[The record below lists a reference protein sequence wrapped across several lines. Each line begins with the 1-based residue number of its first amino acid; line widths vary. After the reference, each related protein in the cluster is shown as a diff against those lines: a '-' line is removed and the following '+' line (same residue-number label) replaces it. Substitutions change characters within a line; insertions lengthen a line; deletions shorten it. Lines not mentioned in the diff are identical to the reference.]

1 MSFEPMLSGALAFPP
16 PAVVYQQAMRHILA
30 LAAAPIAA
38 LVLLAVPA
46 AAQDTPASPHLRAL
60 AAGYKASF
68 LCSGL
73 FNAGQ
78 TEAQVAADDLTG
90 AYPEYRPLLPA
101 LVATID
107 RAAKTVSVP
116 FADGLPP
123 RVAAWRPHLGC
134 AQLPT
139 GADPSMVVHLPKL
152 GVAAPAPTDALA
164 WPMGDAKAETRLPP
178 TVARRLDATIAS
190 AFDRATF
197 GTASETTAVLVVRD
211 GRIVG
216 ERYRAGYDRHTP
228 QRTWSAAKSLTGTL
242 VGVAVQQRL
251 IDVSQPAPVPEWQ
264 APGDPRATITLA
276 NLLHMGSGLW
286 SQTAGNR
293 TDDIYF
299 GGTSV
304 NEQATGLPLEAK
316 PGTRWRYAN
325 NDTLLAARALR
336 HTLGDG
342 DRALAFPF
350 TDLLWKIGMRR
361 TFPETDW
368 QGNFI
373 LSSQVWTTARDLAR
387 LALLYQ
393 NDGVWAGERLLP
405 EGWAR
410 YVATPAPAQPVG
422 RAGGEGYGAQFWL
435 LGGVA
440 GLPDGT
446 YAMQG
451 NRGQYVVIV
460 PSEKLI
466 VVRRGFD
473 AIGGSGGFDAA
484 RFTAAVRTALGQ

>member
-1 MSFEPMLSGALAFPP
+1 M
-16 PAVVYQQAMRHILA
+16 VYHQAMRQLLAPLAVLA
-30 LAAAPIAA
+30 LLAA
-38 LVLLAVPA
+38 PA
-46 AAQDTPASPHLRAL
+46 AAQDKPASPHLRAL

-78 TEAQVAADDLTG
+78 SEAQVAADDLTG
-90 AYPEYRPLLPA
+90 AYAEYRPLLPTLTA
-101 LVATID
+101 SID

-139 GADPSMVVHLPKL
+139 GADLAAVARLPRL
-152 GVAAPAPTDALA
+152 AVAAPAATDAQP
-164 WPMGDAKAETRLPP
+164 WPMGDAKAETRLPR
-178 TVARRLDATIAS
+178 AAAARLDAALAA
-190 AFDRATF
+190 AFDRAVY
-197 GTASETTAVLVVRD
+197 GKNSETTAVLVVKD

-242 VGVAVQQRL
+242 IGVAAQQQL
-251 IDVSQPAPVPEWQ
+251 IDLKQPAPIPEWQ
-264 APGDPRATITLA
+264 APGDPRAAITTE
-276 NLLHMGSGLW
+276 NLLHMASGLW
-286 SQTAGNR
+286 SEAAGNR
-293 TDDIYF
+293 TDDVYF

-304 NEQATGLPLEAK
+304 TEKVTGMPLEAA
-316 PGTRWRYAN
+316 PGTRWLYAN

-336 HTLGDG
+336 HVLGDG

-435 LGGVA
+435 LAGVE
-440 GLPDGT
+440 GLPADA

-460 PSEKLI
+460 PSEKLV

-473 AIGGSGGFDAA
+473 AIGGGGGFDPAK
-484 RFTAAVRTALGQ
+484 FTAAVRRALGR